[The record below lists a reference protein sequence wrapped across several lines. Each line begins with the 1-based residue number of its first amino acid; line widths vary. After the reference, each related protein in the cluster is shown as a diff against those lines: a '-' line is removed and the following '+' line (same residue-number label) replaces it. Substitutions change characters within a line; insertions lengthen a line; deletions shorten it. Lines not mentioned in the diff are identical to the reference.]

1 MIHIKKIF
9 GNIRS
14 SIGKILNFN
23 EVIKQHTL
31 PEYHMSQPSEWVC
44 PNYNLDVVGQ
54 TNPENVSVR
63 GTHEGSREK
72 IREILLLD

>member
-1 MIHIKKIF
+1 MIHIKK
-9 GNIRS
+9 
-14 SIGKILNFN
+14 SIWKHQRLNSKIPKFN

-63 GTHEGSREK
+63 GTHEGSSEK